1 MNKSTELYKT
11 ANARTSFIC
20 ESLLGY
26 TAQDGK
32 QYDKIALVFVLR
44 GPDNKAQQTVRYFLD
59 VPTVKVLMTDLF
71 DGELRDEFSEFKQHG
86 GKQRALTIK
95 LNDDGYRVSIMNSNG
110 GDEKQSLY
118 FDISAWQAREL
129 AITVLDCIRN
139 YELAKMLAPYL
150 SGHAQDTA
158 HQSNNKS
165 LVS

>member
-1 MNKSTELYKT
+1 MTDELYKT

-26 TAQDGK
+26 RAQDGTE
-32 QYDKIALVFVLR
+32 YNKIAFVLVLR
-44 GPDNKAQQTVRYFLD
+44 GADNKAQQTVRYFLD
-59 VPTVKVLMTDLF
+59 VPTAKVLMTDLF
-71 DGELRDEFSEFKQHG
+71 HGELHNEYSGFKQHG

-118 FDISAWQAREL
+118 FDISTWQAKEL
-129 AITVLDCIRN
+129 AITVLDHIRN
-139 YELAKMLAPYL
+139 YELSKILAPYL
-150 SGHAQDTA
+150 SGQAQDTA

-165 LVS
+165 IH